1 MNTSFRT
8 ARDKRRLM
16 AEINVVPY
24 IDVTLVLLIIFMV
37 TAPILQQSVT
47 VELPKAPEVI
57 NPTTS
62 STPIKPFVITV
73 TKDGLY
79 KTSEKPTHVMTQSE
93 LTELVSEVVARTR
106 LNDELTVYLQGDANA
121 PYGRV
126 VHLFVVLKNNGVA
139 NVSLITQPEEE
150 K

>member
-1 MNTSFRT
+1 MQQGFRT

-37 TAPILQQSVT
+37 TAPIVQQAVT
-47 VELPKAPEVI
+47 VELPQAPEV
-57 NPTTS
+57 TTS
-62 STPIKPFVITV
+62 AESVQPVTPFVITI
-73 TKDGLY
+73 TKDGQY
-79 KTSEKPTHVMTQSE
+79 KTSEAPEVVLTQSE
-93 LTELVSEVVARTR
+93 VGDLVAEVVARSQI
-106 LNDELTVYLQGDANA
+106 DEHLPVYLQGDREA

-126 VHLFVVLKNNGVA
+126 VHLFVVLKNNGVP
-139 NVSLITQPEEE
+139 NVSLITQPEER